1 MAEIVRLS
9 KWLFE
14 AEEKVTLWWLR
25 SPWRET
31 TNRQWRTTAVFK
43 RESGE
48 FSEVD
53 FPWGLLPWLR
63 LGQVFQDGQPIW
75 NEPTG
80 DVFRLVI
87 PDSSSATLSKA
98 ADIPT
103 IPNYLLQ
110 GESNLAEHCVKFQ
123 TQKGSVIVIPVL
135 ECIRAFLIPN
145 KTLAFGL
152 LEPNYFERVITRNE
166 VVGAKLSL
174 DFSSDM
180 AKRVLSRPLAFFMAR
195 LLHDS
200 SFRSAWDRVYRDRL
214 SQASKVN
221 WNTSIPLTTN
231 LPQFS
236 SIWHVRGLLTEQILL
251 VQQILEVAP
260 ERSLPFSEL
269 EFTHPRLKKREYV
282 EKPATKRQRKP
293 KVIAETLIES
303 EADPP
308 ITSPP
313 ARSLPRLGS
322 SIVEKRKLKITQ
334 TGTTGATVRKPA
346 VDASDA
352 TGDQNPEPF
361 LRSRTVSVS
370 DAGSGGQNPAA
381 EFALR
386 PPMDIFIAPDD
397 GLDEFA
403 DAILF
408 LDETHWD
415 ITVICEVREFN
426 KETLFAKVADR
437 PRKFALVKLEVS
449 GLPPC
454 WILEFGRPDNFS
466 ISTLI
471 FSLEERNNDTE
482 LEEVLDKLLTQGL
495 LPQGGWR
502 RNVIEKLKEEMNR
515 FLFALARHTSSS
527 TEDWGERLYKKVKE
541 LMNL

>member
-25 SPWRET
+25 SPWRES

-43 RESGE
+43 RELGE

-63 LGQVFQDGQPIW
+63 LGQVFQNGQPIW

-80 DVFRLVI
+80 NVFRLVI
-87 PDSSSATLSKA
+87 PDSSAATLSKA

-103 IPNYLLQ
+103 IANYLLR
-110 GESNLAEHCVKFQ
+110 GEGNLAEHCVKFQ
-123 TQKGSVIVIPVL
+123 TQKGITIVIPVL

-152 LEPNYFERVITRNE
+152 LEPNYFERVINRNE
-166 VVGAKLSL
+166 IVGAKLSL

-200 SFRSAWDRVYRDRL
+200 SFRSAWDRVYHDRL

-231 LPQFS
+231 LPRFS
-236 SIWHVRGLLTEQILL
+236 STWHVRGLLTGQILL

-322 SIVEKRKLKITQ
+322 SIVERRKLKITQ
-334 TGTTGATVRKPA
+334 TGTTATTVTKLA
-346 VDASDA
+346 VDA
-352 TGDQNPEPF
+352 TGDPDSEPL
-361 LRSRTVSVS
+361 LRTRTVNVS
-370 DAGSGGQNPAA
+370 DIGIGGQNPAA

-386 PPMDIFIAPDD
+386 SPMDIFVALDD

-403 DAILF
+403 EAIRF
-408 LDETHWD
+408 LDEIHWD
-415 ITVICEVREFN
+415 VSVTWDVREFSQ
-426 KETLFAKVADR
+426 ETQFAKVADR
-437 PRKFALVKLEVS
+437 PRKFALVKLES
-449 GLPPC
+449 PELPPC
-454 WILEFGRPDNFS
+454 WILEFGRPDDFS
-466 ISTLI
+466 ISTLL
-471 FSLEERNNDTE
+471 FSLPKKDAANH
-482 LEEVLDKLLTQGL
+482 LEEVLDKLLTKAL
-495 LPQGGWR
+495 LPRGGWQ
-502 RNVIEKLKEEMNR
+502 RNVLEKLKDDGNK
-515 FLFALARHTSSS
+515 LTFALAKHTNSS
-527 TEDWGERLYKKVKE
+527 TEDWGERLYKKSRE